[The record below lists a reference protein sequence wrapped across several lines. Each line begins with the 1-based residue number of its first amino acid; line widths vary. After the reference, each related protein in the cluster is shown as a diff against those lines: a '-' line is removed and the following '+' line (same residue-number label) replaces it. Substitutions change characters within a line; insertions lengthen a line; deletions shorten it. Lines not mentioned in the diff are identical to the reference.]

1 MINLSGR
8 ESRVLKQFF
17 SKSQSSYQT
26 KQNAILM
33 SLVFGIFGLIPGLVV
48 VIMANSLTVF
58 TDLLRNLG
66 LVFATLFSFITIRK
80 VAKGKTQEYNYGY
93 GKMEN
98 LSSMVVAGVML
109 IAITTIVFQTIGRF
123 QNPVPLKET
132 GTWVGIATSALAA
145 AFNGWLW
152 WQSYRAARKEPSAV
166 MESVWRLNQIKM
178 VSTLCVMT
186 SLVLSFMLRH
196 NSWAIYID
204 PCGSVVL
211 LGFLVFSTYNV
222 IFSSV
227 YDLLDRTLGDT
238 MQIAVLRELARHFD
252 SYEAIHGVRSR
263 RAGGNIYIELF
274 LEFDRGKQMGE
285 VQGVIDQMKT
295 DIEKKIPGS
304 QVTIMPST
312 QKVI

>member
-1 MINLSGR
+1 M
-8 ESRVLKQFF
+8 LKQLF
-17 SKSQSSYQT
+17 SKSKTSYQT

-33 SLVFGIFGLIPGLVV
+33 SLLFGIFGLIPGIAV

-80 VAKGKTQEYNYGY
+80 VAKGKTLEYNYGY

-123 QNPVPLKET
+123 QNPVPIKET
-132 GTWVGIATSALAA
+132 GAWVGIATSGLAA
-145 AFNGWLW
+145 LFNGALW

-166 MESVWRLNQIKM
+166 MESVWRLNQIKT

-186 SLVLSFMLRH
+186 SLILSTVLH
-196 NSWAIYID
+196 NYSWAVYID
-204 PCGSVVL
+204 PAGSVVL

-227 YDLLDRTLGDT
+227 YDLLDRTLSDSL
-238 MQIAVLRELARHFD
+238 QIAVLRELAKHFE
-252 SYEAIHGVRSR
+252 SYDAIHGFRSR
-263 RAGGNIYIELF
+263 RAGGNMYIELF
-274 LEFDRGKQMGE
+274 LEFDREKRMGV
-285 VQGVIDQMKT
+285 VQSVIDEMKN
-295 DIEKKIPGS
+295 DIEKRIPGS
-304 QVTIMPST
+304 QVTIMPVT